1 MAWVHGATKS
11 RPTCS
16 LCCTL
21 RAYCVR
27 KVCDEC
33 NLIFLAQ
40 VEQHVVDGQ
49 QKTLLVHRKG
59 STRAFPP
66 HHPLIPVDYQ
76 FIGRCTARC
85 TGRPACLLSAVS
97 AVYRPGL

>member
-1 MAWVHGATKS
+1 LLL
-11 RPTCS
+11 P
-16 LCCTL
+16 
-21 RAYCVR
+21 
-27 KVCDEC
+27 
-33 NLIFLAQ
+33 FLSAQ

-76 FIGRCTARC
+76 FIGEIKR
-85 TGRPACLLSAVS
+85 
-97 AVYRPGL
+97 